1 MEQKCDP
8 SRARALVRLLQRMD
22 GGEDIKLLAKEA
34 GQIAPKIGPAE
45 MAAAEQRLLDSG
57 YTAAA
62 VTQLSAAFVLMGV
75 YERQKGGS
83 PGASTDS
90 HILQRV
96 SAEHGIFRCLAVE
109 LGDALED
116 IVGLS
121 EISDTSS
128 ELRRLAHAV
137 RHLRAINEHF
147 DREDDV
153 ILPYLKARGWT
164 SLCQLVAKD
173 HAQLRA
179 SVVNLAGLIATF
191 EALEPE
197 DFKSQLAAGVTSF
210 CRCLSEHLSF
220 EDGLLWPLMLVV
232 VDKPATWKT
241 IKALCDEIGYCGV
254 HT

>member
-8 SRARALVRLLQRMD
+8 SKARALVQLLQRMD
-22 GGEDIKLLAKEA
+22 GGENIKLLAKEA

-45 MAAAEQRLLDSG
+45 MAAAERRLLDSG
-57 YTAAA
+57 YTEAA

-75 YERQKGGS
+75 YERQKDRS
-83 PGASTDS
+83 PGASADS

-116 IVGLS
+116 VMGLS

-128 ELRRLAHAV
+128 EFRRLAHAV

-173 HAQLRA
+173 HTQLKA

-197 DFKSQLAAGVTSF
+197 DFKSHLAAGVTSF

-232 VDKPATWKT
+232 VDKPGTWKT

-254 HT
+254 HA